1 MARSVGVELTDSSVR
16 LLWLDQGG
24 KKSRVLQFH
33 EAPIPAEGDAPWEAR
48 ASGAL
53 REAFAA
59 SKIPRVNV
67 VASIDSGEAILREIS
82 LPFKGDEQIR
92 KTVRF
97 EMESQIHNYTIEQ
110 LVVAHYKTGES
121 EKGSL
126 LLGAALPKTSVEKRL
141 KVLQDAGV
149 DPAALDLDAC
159 AIFNAMLQTGAIDT
173 DEPHLLVYGTSK
185 FTKLILVEQKK
196 PRSIRTIRFSLPSP
210 EAGAAPESF
219 GKLAQEGQRSL
230 VEILA
235 KEVSRFLLAN
245 AASATP
251 AHILLSGAFE
261 DQMAASM
268 LESATRLPVKTFNLL
283 EAVEHPFPEARR
295 EVSARMG
302 VALGLALKGT
312 GNDAL
317 GMDFRQDEFSYRRK
331 FEAIKTTGLVTV
343 ELVVVMLAAVALYFY
358 FRRDEVRAAN
368 ATVLAEH
375 KSICEEVSGEKISDP
390 TTAFTRLGELMRRY
404 EGPMGKGAPL
414 EQSAREVW
422 IRLFKALETFQKRYG
437 PQTLGEGLL
446 YVEVEGLD
454 IRQNTTPGNESFEL
468 VLRGK
473 VRNMEYAGK
482 LKDTL
487 REDELFQSAEY
498 NGPFT
503 PVSGENLNQFS
514 LRVYKGRRGT

>member
-16 LLWLDQGG
+16 LLWLDHGG
-24 KKSRVLQFH
+24 KKSRILQFH

-48 ASGAL
+48 ASAAL

-59 SKIPRVNV
+59 SKIPRSNV

-110 LVVAHYKTGES
+110 LVVAFYKTGES

-126 LLGAALPKTSVEKRL
+126 LLGAALPKASVEKRL
-141 KVLQDAGV
+141 QVFQDAGV

-159 AIFNAMLQTGAIDT
+159 AVFNAMLQAGAIDT
-173 DEPHLLVYGTSK
+173 DDPHLLVYGTSK
-185 FTKLILVEQKK
+185 FTKLILVEQKT
-196 PRSIRTIRFSLPSP
+196 PRSIRTIRFSMPSAEPGPGSPGALP
-210 EAGAAPESF
+210 A
-219 GKLAQEGQRSL
+219 EGQRPL

-235 KEVSRFLLAN
+235 KEISRFLLAS

-261 DQMAASM
+261 DQQAASM
-268 LESATRLPVKTFNLL
+268 LESATRLPVRTFNLL
-283 EAVEHPFPEARR
+283 EAVEHPFPEPRR
-295 EVSARMG
+295 EVSARLG
-302 VALGLALKGT
+302 VALGLALKGA
-312 GNDAL
+312 GSDAL
-317 GMDFRQDEFSYRRK
+317 GMDFRQEEFSYRKK
-331 FEAIKTTGLVTV
+331 FEAIKTTGLVTL
-343 ELVVVMLAAVALYFY
+343 ELVVVMLAAAALYFY

-368 ATVLAEH
+368 AAVLAEH
-375 KSICEEVSGEKISDP
+375 KAVYEEVSGEKIADP
-390 TTAFTRLGELMRRY
+390 TTAFPRLQELMRRY
-404 EGPMGKGAPL
+404 EGPLGKGAPL
-414 EQSAREVW
+414 DQSAREVW
-422 IRLFKALETFQKRYG
+422 IQLFKALETFQKRYG
-437 PQTLGEGLL
+437 AQTLGEGPL
-446 YVEVEGLD
+446 YVGLEGLD

-487 REDELFQSAEY
+487 REIELFQSAEY

-503 PVSGENLNQFS
+503 PVPGEDLNQFS